1 MIQEETTMRTAAR
14 SLGLIVAMLFA
25 FAGCHELGHRDGPP
39 IFGGGGGGGD
49 VSGEVISHNS
59 QYNIIE
65 IAQRR
70 GGTLAF
76 VYDRGT
82 NIQYRGRGDQNIGPG
97 DEVIVT
103 LRDQRDSAGRPFASG
118 IIVRQYPEGYR
129 GGPVGG
135 EVFGEVISHD
145 SQQNVIEISQ
155 RRGGTFAFVYDRGT
169 NIQYRGRGR
178 QNIGPGDEVI
188 VTLRSQRDSAGRPF
202 ASGITVRQR

>member
-1 MIQEETTMRTAAR
+1 MRYAAR
-14 SLGLIVAMLFA
+14 SFGLIVAIIFA
-25 FAGCHELGHRDGPP
+25 FAGCHELGHRNGPP
-39 IFGGGGGGGD
+39 IFGGGGGSE

-59 QYNIIE
+59 QQNIIE
-65 IAQRR
+65 ISQRR

-82 NIQYRGRGDQNIGPG
+82 NIQYRGRADQNIGPG

-118 IIVRQYPEGYR
+118 IMVRQYPQGYR

-135 EVFGEVISHD
+135 EVFGEVISHN
-145 SQQNVIEISQ
+145 SQQNIIEISQ

-169 NIQYRGRGR
+169 NIQYRGRTGGS
-178 QNIGPGDEVI
+178 IGPGDEVI
-188 VTLRSQRDSAGRPF
+188 ATLRDQRDSAGRPF
-202 ASGITVRQR
+202 ASGIMVRQR